1 MDTWDETKRRATLA
15 ERDLDFADAELIF
28 AGAHFTRRDDRQ
40 DTESRVSSPQDIW
53 AGVLLWLSG
62 RHAAADGGSYP

>member
-1 MDTWDETKRRATLA
+1 VDTWDETKRPATLA
-15 ERDLDFADAELIF
+15 ERDLDFADAVLIF

-40 DTESRVSSPQDIW
+40 DYREPRFIT
-53 AGVLLWLSG
+53 AGYLGRRFWLTG